1 MKRNL
6 PIADQRNKMQRD
18 VAFLLLVGAHAT
30 SACTAYAAGKDATT
44 DGSVMVSHS
53 DDGAGD
59 SDSRLSYVPPA
70 RHKPGSMRDI
80 YPTIDEY
87 PKFIGDAFGKT
98 FLPLP
103 GQALTKPIGQ
113 IPQVEAT
120 HGYYLN
126 GYAIQNDCELS
137 FGESTASAV
146 FRADAFGTPNGTA
159 LLAIEAS

>member
-1 MKRNL
+1 MTPRSL
-6 PIADQRNKMQRD
+6 FA
-18 VAFLLLVGAHAT
+18 LLALLSST
-30 SACTAYAAGKDATT
+30 DACTMYGVSRTASA
-44 DGSVMVSHS
+44 DGSTMVSHS

-146 FRADAFGTPNGTA
+146 FRADAVGTPNGTA